1 MTDESEEDHEPEMTY
16 ESEEEHQTGK
26 HLFKQLY
33 IQTTSSSLSFAIY
46 FMSAVESP
54 LSLS

>member
-16 ESEEEHQTGK
+16 ESEEEQQSGK
-26 HLFKQLY
+26 RLFKQLY
-33 IQTTSSSLSFAIY
+33 IQTSSSLSFAIY